1 MPSLTR
7 FRERLAPSSGRWQAA
22 AVLAPLLLLGALGL
36 RGLQVS
42 RQAALADARQQAER
56 ALDQAWPPILSNWQ
70 GLRQSQLIVAPKPY
84 PATPAPAPANETQ
97 ALYEHALSLT
107 DPAQVDAELARPE
120 FDGTDA
126 LAPSGVPLLPLVA
139 WARLRLLEK
148 LTFNKQ
154 ILDDVTKGRAAALG
168 SAAVRIAPS
177 VLTPSLLAAG
187 EALLR
192 ARGSVALESLAAWH
206 RQWER
211 EEEKRAVLR
220 LRTDLVSAHGAGQLW
235 VTDAAGRPWWIERGE
250 AGEDLRMQS
259 LAELTHRLQTLCP
272 ASGEP
277 QATQRSAAELNDAQ
291 QGNAPHTTSAAPLP
305 DYDAFTLRVEGM
317 PAAAARGETLA
328 HREAEGLAFS
338 VVLANPERLYARQRQ
353 QVIWLT
359 ALLLCALL
367 AALAGF
373 RAMRRALAREQ
384 RLGQLKSD
392 FVSSV
397 SHELRAPV
405 ASMRLMAEN
414 LESGAVPTEERRGE
428 YHRLIAEECRR
439 LSALIDNVLDFA
451 RIEQDRKTYDF
462 AETDVAALVRDALD
476 FMRPRAVQRRQEIRA
491 ELAVIDPPPLCDGL
505 AVRQALINLLDNAI
519 KFSPEGTRIDVA
531 LRMGKPREW
540 EIAVRDEG
548 PGIAAAEHEVI
559 FERFHRLGSE
569 LRRETQ
575 GAGIGLSIVRHI
587 AQAHGGKV
595 EVASEPGSGSTF
607 TLVLPT
613 GEKVQDSRS
622 KAQRRF
628 KDQGSKERIAGA
640 PPFEP

>member
-1 MPSLTR
+1 MLPTIR
-7 FRERLAPSSGRWQAA
+7 DRLALSSGHWQAA
-22 AVLAPLLLLGALGL
+22 AVLAPLLLLGILGL

-70 GLRQSQLIVAPKPY
+70 GSRQNGQFRAPKLY
-84 PATPAPAPANETQ
+84 PLIPAPAPENETH

-107 DPAQVDAELARPE
+107 DAAQADAELTRPE
-120 FDGTDA
+120 FDQTDA

-139 WARLRLLEK
+139 WTRLRLLEK
-148 LTFNKQ
+148 LTWNDQ
-154 ILDDVTKGRAAALG
+154 IVDNVTKGLAAGLG
-168 SAAVRIAPS
+168 NTAVRIQPS

-192 ARGSVALESLAAWH
+192 ARGGVALDSLEAWH
-206 RQWER
+206 RHWER

-220 LRTDLVSAHGAGQLW
+220 LRADLVNARGAGQFW
-235 VTDAAGRPWWIERGE
+235 VSDAAGHPWWIERG
-250 AGEDLRMQS
+250 APGDDLQMQS
-259 LAELTHRLQTLCP
+259 LAELTHWLETRCP

-277 QATQRSAAELNDAQ
+277 QATQRYAAAAYDAQ
-291 QGNAPHTTSAAPLP
+291 QGNPPHTTSAAPLP
-305 DYDAFTLRVEGM
+305 GYDAFTLRVDGM
-317 PAAAARGETLA
+317 PEAAARGETLA
-328 HREAEGLAFS
+328 HRQAEGLAFS
-338 VVLANPERLYARQRQ
+338 VVLVNPEWLYARQRQ
-353 QVIWLT
+353 QVIWLA
-359 ALLLCALL
+359 ALLLSALL

-451 RIEQDRKTYDF
+451 RIEQDRKMYDF
-462 AETDVAALVRDALD
+462 AETDAAALVRDALD
-476 FMRPRAVQRRQEIRA
+476 FMRPRAAQRRQEIRA
-491 ELAVIDPPPLCDGL
+491 ELETIDPPPVCDGL

-519 KFSPEGTRIDVA
+519 KFSPEGTRIDVI
-531 LRMGKPREW
+531 LRAPDPGAW
-540 EIAVRDEG
+540 EIAVRDQG
-548 PGIAAAEHEVI
+548 PGIDPAEHEVI

-587 AQAHGGKV
+587 AQAHGGRV
-595 EVASEPGSGSTF
+595 ELKSKPGEGSEF
-607 TLVLPT
+607 TLVLPMQIT
-613 GEKVQDSRS
+613 NL
-622 KAQRRF
+622 
-628 KDQGSKERIAGA
+628 
-640 PPFEP
+640 